1 MDSTVEVGIHNKY
14 RLLIGIL
21 DERSRRLWAAV
32 EAQQLGRGGVAAV
45 ARATGL
51 SRTTIHQGLDEL
63 GRPQGVGAVGRE
75 RMRAPG
81 GGRKRVVEK
90 DPLLMEHLERL
101 VDPLTRGDPQS
112 PLRWT
117 LKSTRQL
124 AEVLSSQGHSVGRQ
138 KVSELLGELGYSLQA
153 NRKTREGSDHEDR
166 DAQFEYINRQVMDY
180 QQRGQPVISVDTK
193 KKELVGDFKNG
204 GREWQPRGHP
214 EAVRT
219 HDFIDRELGKVNPY
233 GVYDPT
239 LNAGWVSVGTDHD
252 TAEFAVESI
261 RRWWL
266 KMGCPAYPKAKQLLI
281 TADGGG
287 SNGYR
292 VRLWKVALQRL
303 ANDAGLTLNVCHF
316 PPGTSKW
323 NKIEHRMFSF
333 ISLNWRATPLI
344 SHEVIVNLIGGTT
357 NRNGLRIRAEL
368 DTTTYPTGVKITDD
382 DLGRVNLIPDP
393 FHGEWNYSIAPICS
407 T

>member
-1 MDSTVEVGIHNKY
+1 MSRSVEDGIQSKY
-14 RLLIGIL
+14 QLLIGIL
-21 DERSRRLWAAV
+21 DERGRRLWAAV

-63 GRPQGVGAVGRE
+63 RRPQAMEAIARE

-81 GGRKRVVEK
+81 GGRKRLVEK
-90 DPLLMEHLERL
+90 DPLLLERLERL

-153 NRKTREGSDHEDR
+153 NRKTREGTDHEDR
-166 DAQFEYINRQVMDY
+166 DAQFGYINRQVLDY
-180 QQRGQPVISVDTK
+180 QQRAQPVISVDTK

-204 GREWQPRGHP
+204 GREWQPHGHP

-261 RRWWL
+261 RRWWR
-266 KMGCPAYPKAKQLLI
+266 KMGCPAYPKATQLLI

-303 ANDAGLTLNVCHF
+303 ANDSGLSLRVCHF

-333 ISLNWRATPLI
+333 ISLNWRGKPLI

-368 DTTTYPTGVKITDD
+368 DTTNYPIGVKITDD
-382 DLGRVNLIPDP
+382 GLGRVNLTPDP
-393 FHGEWNYSIAPICS
+393 FHGEWNYSIAPLCS
-407 T
+407 S

>member
-1 MDSTVEVGIHNKY
+1 MDSAVEVGIHNKY

-333 ISLNWRATPLI
+333 ISLNWRGTPLI

-393 FHGEWNYSIAPICS
+393 FHGEWNYSIAPICP